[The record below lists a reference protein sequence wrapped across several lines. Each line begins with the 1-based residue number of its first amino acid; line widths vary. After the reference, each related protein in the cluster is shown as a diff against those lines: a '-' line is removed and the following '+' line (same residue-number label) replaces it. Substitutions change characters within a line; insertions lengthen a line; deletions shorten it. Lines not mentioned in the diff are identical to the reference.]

1 MTIVTKQYRV
11 GALRE
16 HSCKE
21 ASGKA
26 VFLRER
32 EILRYAGCRTEEEEL
47 VRLMRTCLQEA
58 EDAGVL
64 NGQLCYAELPLVSD
78 VVTSNKGSDVKSEAV
93 AGRARERTESLTYGN
108 ESVCCFDCFSVR
120 SEQLVEN
127 LRGCSRVLL
136 LAATAGVGI
145 DRLIGKYGRI
155 APSKALMFQ
164 AIGTELVEAV
174 CDAFGKEYE
183 AEHNCVLRP
192 RFSPGY
198 GDLALETQKDIF
210 AVLEPARK
218 IGLTLNDSLL
228 MSPSKSV
235 TAFAG
240 ITDCDE
246 RCRAQDLSECE
257 QKKAQNKCGSCD
269 KKDCVYRGEEDGF

>member
-1 MTIVTKQYRV
+1 MTVVTKQYR
-11 GALRE
+11 AILL
-16 HSCKE
+16 K
-21 ASGKA
+21 
-26 VFLRER
+26 ER
-32 EILRYAGCRTEEEEL
+32 EILRYAGCLTEEEEIR
-47 VRLMRTCLQEA
+47 RLMRECLREA
-58 EDAGVL
+58 EQADVL
-64 NGQLCYAELPLVSD
+64 NGQLCYTELPLMLD
-78 VVTSNKGSDVKSEAV
+78 VTVGRQGDDMKPEDAGSRAATSTEGSTDEN
-93 AGRARERTESLTYGN
+93 GI
-108 ESVCCFDCFSVR
+108 VCCFDSFSVR
-120 SEQLVEN
+120 SEQLAKN
-127 LRGCSRVLL
+127 LQGCSKVLL

-164 AIGTELVEAV
+164 AIGTELVEAI
-174 CDAFGKEYE
+174 CDAFSKEYE
-183 AEHNCVLRP
+183 ETYHCVLRP

-246 RCRAQDLSECE
+246 TCGTRDLAECKN
-257 QKKAQNKCGSCD
+257 KKAQNKCGSCE
-269 KKDCVYRGEEDGF
+269 KKDCVYRGECE